1 MGHEEQI
8 FAFLGQVCPFS
19 RAELDAF
26 VPLRQEVRVAGGS
39 HFIQVGEVCR
49 KIAFVHQGAF
59 SFLLPTADGQLH
71 IKDFSLAGK
80 FLTAYTSLITR
91 QPAQLTIRAE
101 TDATLSV
108 WPVDVYDRLT
118 EEHLLWSRFSRKMAD
133 YLFLRKEQREL
144 SLLLET
150 AEQRYERLLQEFP
163 QIQQAVPQY
172 LIAAYLGIQ
181 PETLSRIRR
190 RRATDG
196 S

>member
-1 MGHEEQI
+1 MNHEEQI
-8 FAFLGQVCPFS
+8 RQFLQQVCPFS
-19 RAELDAF
+19 TGELDEFMA
-26 VPLRQEVRVAGGS
+26 VRQEVTVAAGDY
-39 HFIQVGEVCR
+39 FIHAGEVCR
-49 KIAFVHQGAF
+49 KIGFVHQGAF
-59 SFLLPTADGQLH
+59 CFLLPTADGQQH

-91 QPAQLTIRAE
+91 QPAQLAIRAE
-101 TDATLSV
+101 VDSLLSI
-108 WPVDVYDRLT
+108 WPYALYNRLT
-118 EEHLLWSRFSRKMAD
+118 AENLHWSQFSRSMAD

-150 AEQRYERLLQEFP
+150 AGQRYERLLRDAP
-163 QIQQAVPQY
+163 HIQQLVPQY

-190 RRATDG
+190 RRSDEG